1 MKLFVPIFRF
11 FFDRRFSFV
20 FFVSFFRFSFVL
32 FVSNSIF
39 PAFFFA
45 LPVANAIAKSI
56 AKFILF
62 LLDTTAP
69 MQTGP
74 GRSLG
79 QGE

>member
-32 FVSNSIF
+32 FVSII

-45 LPVANAIAKSI
+45 LPVANAIAKSV

-62 LLDTTAP
+62 LLDTIRFQIAN
-69 MQTGP
+69 
-74 GRSLG
+74 RRKVKD
-79 QGE
+79 